1 MNNLK
6 EISFIA
12 IFSFLLMAF
21 SWLAV
26 ILEGNLPSMFDNET
40 FQCHIICCSSG
51 IAALS
56 GVISII
62 HIKLAKRKGL
72 WLAVPTIILGLI
84 GAAAFH
90 CGG

>member
-26 ILEGNLPSMFDNET
+26 IFEGSLPSVFDNET
-40 FQCHIICCSSG
+40 FQCHIIYCSSG
-51 IAALS
+51 VSAFS

-72 WLAVPTIILGLI
+72 WLAIPAIVLGLI
-84 GAAAFH
+84 GAASFH
-90 CGG
+90 CC